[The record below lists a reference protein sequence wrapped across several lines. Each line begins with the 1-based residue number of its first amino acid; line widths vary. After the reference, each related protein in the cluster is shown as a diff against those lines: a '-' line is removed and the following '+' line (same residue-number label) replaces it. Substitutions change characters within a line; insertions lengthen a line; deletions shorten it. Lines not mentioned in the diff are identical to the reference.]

1 MKIFAC
7 VGTNSQVIDNSNK
20 SIAPQGYIVMKNK
33 RPQDNYV
40 AQADGSWVYQLDLA
54 KEEKYQEIKY
64 LLNQKEQA
72 GFNYMDKVLDS
83 DVISLQ
89 RITTVV
95 QAAQVAISLGQDFN
109 INWKTQDN
117 SFLNMEAYDIC
128 GIPLAL
134 AKYNDNLHAKANGLK
149 EQIDKATTKEEL
161 DSIVWE

>member
-1 MKIFAC
+1 
-7 VGTNSQVIDNSNK
+7 
-20 SIAPQGYIVMKNK
+20 MKNK

-40 AQADGSWVYQLDLA
+40 AQADGSWVYPLDLV
-54 KEEKYQEIKY
+54 KEEKYQEIKS

-134 AKYNDNLHAKANGLK
+134 AKYNVKQMA
-149 EQIDKATTKEEL
+149 
-161 DSIVWE
+161 